1 MSDQDNQ
8 IDVEI
13 DLDAEL
19 LESTFEEPQEVE
31 EVAEVETVES
41 EEETAEETTEETQEQ
56 DDVTAED
63 EIPQGK
69 HSKVVIS
76 QREHIRKLEKQLKLE
91 KMEKER
97 EKAQREALS
106 AMTQQVETL
115 PPEPDIE
122 DPDINYDT
130 DLFKKKYQAW
140 TEKKVKIEQQQAQ
153 IKAAQDAENAKINEK
168 LQKYYESKP
177 QYKGINEAEQ
187 IVVSTLEVAKQNA
200 IVKYA
205 KNPALVISVL
215 GKNPVLLNKLA
226 NLGDIVEYGIEINEI
241 ERKANEMLT
250 NKKTPPPPEKVVT
263 GKTAVTSNHEKHL
276 DKLRAEGKITEAV
289 AYRKKHGLL

>member
-106 AMTQQVETL
+106 AMTQQV
-115 PPEPDIE
+115 
-122 DPDINYDT
+122 
-130 DLFKKKYQAW
+130 
-140 TEKKVKIEQQQAQ
+140 
-153 IKAAQDAENAKINEK
+153 
-168 LQKYYESKP
+168 
-177 QYKGINEAEQ
+177 
-187 IVVSTLEVAKQNA
+187 
-200 IVKYA
+200 
-205 KNPALVISVL
+205 
-215 GKNPVLLNKLA
+215 
-226 NLGDIVEYGIEINEI
+226 
-241 ERKANEMLT
+241 
-250 NKKTPPPPEKVVT
+250 
-263 GKTAVTSNHEKHL
+263 
-276 DKLRAEGKITEAV
+276 
-289 AYRKKHGLL
+289 